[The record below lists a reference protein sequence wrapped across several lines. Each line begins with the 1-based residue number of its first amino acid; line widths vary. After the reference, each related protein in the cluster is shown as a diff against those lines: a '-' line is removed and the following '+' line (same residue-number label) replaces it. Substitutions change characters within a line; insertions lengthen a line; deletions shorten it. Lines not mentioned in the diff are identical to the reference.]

1 MGFKVNTNI
10 NALNA
15 YYNLA
20 KINNDLTKSQLRIAS
35 GQKLQHVA
43 DDTSGFNVGNSLKGK
58 VKIME
63 GAQGNISAAK
73 DLLSTAES
81 NLLGVNDLLTKIEGK
96 LSDVTNPTA
105 DPTAIGDDIKALANE
120 IASKLKSTKFNNTNL
135 LAGSAAGAGF
145 VFQVGEA
152 GDTLKLD
159 YASSISSGAGTADF
173 TTSFSASLNSFVNV
187 QTSYLTSL
195 GSGTGTLASLTTALT
210 SLKSAVNGALGKIG
224 NFTQRLDIKEETLNT
239 GIANAKSSISRIY
252 DTDMAWE
259 QLNAMRGTILQQS
272 ATSMLAQL
280 NMAPQQVLQLFG

>member
-10 NALNA
+10 DALNA

-20 KINNDLTKSQLRIAS
+20 KVNNDLTKSQLRIAS

-43 DDTSGFNVGNSLKGK
+43 DDTSGFNVGNSVKGK

-96 LSDVTNPTA
+96 LSDATNPTA
-105 DPTAIGDDIKALANE
+105 DPTAIGDDIKALAQE
-120 IASKLKSTKFNNTNL
+120 ITSKLQSTKFNNTNL
-135 LAGSAAGAGF
+135 LYSAAGAGF

-152 GDTLKLD
+152 SDTLKLD
-159 YASSISSGAGTADF
+159 FASTIASGTTNGF
-173 TTSFSASLNSFVNV
+173 TTSFSASLSSFINV
-187 QTSYLTSL
+187 STSYLTST
-195 GSGTGTLASLTTALT
+195 SGGDGGLKGLTSALT
-210 SLKSAVNGALGKIG
+210 SLKSAVTGALGKIG

-259 QLNAMRGTILQQS
+259 QLSAMRGTILQQS

>member
-10 NALNA
+10 DALNA

-20 KINNDLTKSQLRIAS
+20 KVNNDLTKSQLRIAS

-96 LSDVTNPTA
+96 LSDATNPTA
-105 DPTAIGDDIKALANE
+105 DPTAIGDDIKALAQE
-120 IASKLKSTKFNNTNL
+120 IESKLKSTKFNNTNL
-135 LAGSAAGAGF
+135 LYSAAGAGF

-159 YASSISSGAGTADF
+159 FASTLASSGNGYATN
-173 TTSFSASLNSFVNV
+173 FSASLTSFVNV
-187 QTSYLTSL
+187 STSYLTSTSG
-195 GSGTGTLASLTTALT
+195 GSGGLVGLTSALT
-210 SLKSAVNGALGKIG
+210 SLKSAVTSALGKIG
-224 NFTQRLDIKEETLNT
+224 NFAQRLDIKEETLNT